1 MTGTIYPE
9 YPAEHDNLWV
19 SYQHIIIV
27 EMSATFFRIF
37 PLIYRVTYSPIM
49 GYTLT
54 SEDRRTSGGG
64 TAKRWRIG
72 GEERKCKCAKC
83 ANVWFYDI

>member
-49 GYTLT
+49 GYTPP
-54 SEDRRTSGGG
+54 SEDRRTSGG
-64 TAKRWRIG
+64 TSKRWRI

>member
-49 GYTLT
+49 GYTPP
-54 SEDRRTSGGG
+54 SEDRRTSGGH
-64 TAKRWRIG
+64 RRDV
-72 GEERKCKCAKC
+72 E
-83 ANVWFYDI
+83 

>member
-49 GYTLT
+49 GYTPP
-54 SEDRRTSGGG
+54 SEDRRTSGGTTNG
-64 TAKRWRIG
+64 CRI

>member
-49 GYTLT
+49 GYTPP
-54 SEDRRTSGGG
+54 SEDRRTCGG
-64 TAKRWRIG
+64 TSKRWRIV
-72 GEERKCKCAKC
+72 EERKCKCAKC

>member
-49 GYTLT
+49 GYTPP
-54 SEDRRTSGGG
+54 SEDRRTSGGDIE
-64 TAKRWRIG
+64 AMENRR
-72 GEERKCKCAKC
+72 GEKMQ
-83 ANVWFYDI
+83 